1 MSFALVSRRAGLG
14 LGRRM
19 VRFES
24 TSTST
29 TTKAAE
35 TAKNAASK
43 AQATASEYTAKAS
56 EYTAKASEGLSRVTA
71 AAGPAITTA
80 AKGAADALGKVGGR
94 TGRLVAFV
102 ERQVPN
108 VVYYSK
114 VGLELGKLV
123 FKGQNMTP
131 PPMSTVQSYWN
142 NLLKQVQN
150 PSTLVQS
157 LQKTASASGS
167 ALPSLRNISRAQI
180 VAGGVVAAECLGFF
194 TVGEMIGRFKLI
206 GYHGETG
213 AAHH

>member
-24 TSTST
+24 TST
-29 TTKAAE
+29 TTKAAD
-35 TAKNAASK
+35 TAKNAANK
-43 AQATASEYTAKAS
+43 ASATAS

-71 AAGPAITTA
+71 AAGPAITSA

-102 ERQVPN
+102 ERTTPPIYTIMHSFDICCCCCAGRSRRLVERRFANRSTGQVPN

-114 VGLELGKLV
+114 VGIELSKLV

-131 PPMSTVQSYWN
+131 P
-142 NLLKQVQN
+142 
-150 PSTLVQS
+150 
-157 LQKTASASGS
+157 
-167 ALPSLRNISRAQI
+167 
-180 VAGGVVAAECLGFF
+180 
-194 TVGEMIGRFKLI
+194 
-206 GYHGETG
+206 
-213 AAHH
+213 

>member
-24 TSTST
+24 TST
-29 TTKAAE
+29 TTKAAD
-35 TAKNAASK
+35 TAKNAANK
-43 AQATASEYTAKAS
+43 ASATASEYTAKAS

-71 AAGPAITTA
+71 AAGPAITSA

-102 ERQVPN
+102 ERTTPPIYTIMRSFDICCCCCAGRSRRLVERRFANRSTGQVPN

-114 VGLELGKLV
+114 VGIELSKLV

-131 PPMSTVQSYWN
+131 P
-142 NLLKQVQN
+142 
-150 PSTLVQS
+150 
-157 LQKTASASGS
+157 
-167 ALPSLRNISRAQI
+167 
-180 VAGGVVAAECLGFF
+180 
-194 TVGEMIGRFKLI
+194 
-206 GYHGETG
+206 
-213 AAHH
+213 

>member
-24 TSTST
+24 TST

-35 TAKNAASK
+35 TAKNAASR
-43 AQATASEYTAKAS
+43 ASATASEYTAKAS

-71 AAGPAITTA
+71 AAGPAITSA

-94 TGRLVAFV
+94 TGRLVTFI

-114 VGLELGKLV
+114 VGAELSKLV
-123 FKGQNMTP
+123 FKGQHMTP
-131 PPMSTVQSYWN
+131 PPMTTVQSYWN

-150 PSTLVQS
+150 PSTLLQS
-157 LQKTASASGS
+157 VQKTASSSGS
-167 ALPSLRNISRAQI
+167 ALPNLRNISTAQV

-206 GYHGETG
+206 GYHGQTG